1 MADMDVQF
9 EDGAQLKKG
18 KGLLFVIVGVVVVLG
33 GVGAYLATSGG
44 NPGDAK
50 AAPIPSNRVGP
61 IIPVAPFVINLNESG
76 NRYLKVRIDLEMS
89 VEGLEEEAI
98 KRLPIIRDK
107 VITYLASLSL
117 DDVRGA
123 ETKEVIRTEL
133 IKKIN
138 EAFGADGTVKKVLF
152 QEFVIQ

>member
-44 NPGDAK
+44 NSGDAK
-50 AAPIPSNRVGP
+50 AAPIPTNRVGP
-61 IIPVAPFVINLNESG
+61 IIPVAPFVVNLNESA
-76 NRYLKVRIDLEMS
+76 NRYIKISISMEMG
-89 VEGLEEEAI
+89 VEGLEDEAA
-98 KRLPIIRDK
+98 KRLPIIRDR

-117 DDVRGA
+117 DDVRGE
-123 ETKEVIRTEL
+123 ETKGVIRAEL
-133 IKKIN
+133 VKKVN
-138 EAFGADGTVKKVLF
+138 QAFGADGSVKNILF
-152 QEFVIQ
+152 TEFVIQ